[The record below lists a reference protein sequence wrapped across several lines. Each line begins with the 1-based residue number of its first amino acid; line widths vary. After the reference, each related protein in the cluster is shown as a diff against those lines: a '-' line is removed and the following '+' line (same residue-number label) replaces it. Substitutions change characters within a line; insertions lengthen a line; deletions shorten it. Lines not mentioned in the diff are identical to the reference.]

1 MATNFFEQQENARRK
16 TVWLVVYFLLSIVFI
31 IGALFLLIEF
41 LLGQSGNP
49 LAAAEHL
56 SLLGGVSAGVC
67 GVVGTGSLLKTAQ
80 LSSGG
85 SAVARMMGG
94 TLVNSSTTLAHE
106 KVLLNVV
113 EEMAIASGVPVPVVY
128 VLENEPGINAFAAG
142 YTTGDACIAV
152 SRGCLEM
159 LTRDELQGVVAHE
172 FSHILNGDMRLN
184 IRLIGL
190 VFGLVGLAQI
200 GYMVFRFVSESRQA
214 GPSAYGPSSSSDDDD
229 KKSGSSQGFWL
240 MLLLSGLAIYL
251 LGLLGQLCGRLIQ
264 AAISRQREFLADASA
279 VQFTRNPEGIA
290 GALKKIGGYKPS
302 SLMRNVHAGETSHLF
317 FSDAFLGSRF
327 TSLFATHPPLAERI
341 KRIDP
346 AFDGKF
352 PPAQVPAPEEAT
364 PPADSPKPKR
374 AGFPG
379 FPGMPGMPGGGRFG
393 FPGMPGSP
401 ATPLPLPLPGAMG
414 LAAEQT
420 VDQVGSVT
428 PAEVGYAGRLV
439 DALPPVIDEASRD
452 PFSARSLVCALL
464 LDSDAEVRENQLGI
478 LQRDAGD
485 AEMAETL
492 RLEPA
497 VRQLPDAYRL
507 PLLDLAM
514 PALRSLSPEQYS
526 VFRGRI
532 HALVLADQ
540 RLSTFEYVL
549 SCVLSRHLDL
559 EFGLRTQPADWWRPE
574 TLQPGR
580 VEVILGLLAW
590 QGAEGSDEGIS
601 PEKADQAFQAGIRAF
616 RGRPGPAAQ
625 LPARDSVRLED
636 YHAAARRLAR
646 AKPELR
652 RRVLLGMAACVLEDG
667 QVSVRE
673 LELLRA
679 MGDTIDCPVPPL
691 ATATAE

>member
-16 TVWLVVYFLLSIVFI
+16 TAWLVAYFLLSIACI
-31 IGALFLLIEF
+31 IGVLFLLAEF
-41 LLGQSGNP
+41 LLANSGNP

-56 SLLGGVSAGVC
+56 GLLGGVSAGVC
-67 GVVGTGSLLKTAQ
+67 GVVGTGTLIKTAQ

-106 KVLLNVV
+106 KILLNVV

-200 GYMVFRFVSESRQA
+200 GYMVFRFVSESRQP
-214 GPSAYGPSSSSDDDD
+214 GPSPYGPSSADDDR
-229 KKSGSSQGFWL
+229 KSGSSQGIWIV
-240 MLLLSGLAIYL
+240 LLLAGLDIYL

-290 GALKKIGGYKPS
+290 GALKKIGGYKPAS
-302 SLMRNVHAGETSHLF
+302 VIRNVHAGETSHLF
-317 FSDAFLGSRF
+317 FSDAFFGSRL

-341 KRIDP
+341 KRLDP
-346 AFDGKF
+346 SFNGQF
-352 PPAQVPAPEEAT
+352 PQAQPPRET
-364 PPADSPKPKR
+364 QTPADAPKQGR
-374 AGFPG
+374 PG
-379 FPGMPGMPGGGRFG
+379 FPGMPGRHRFG

-401 ATPLPLPLPGAMG
+401 ASPLPLPVPGAMG
-414 LAAEQT
+414 LAEQA
-420 VDQVGSVT
+420 VDQVGST
-428 PAEVGYAGRLV
+428 SPAEVGYASRLV
-439 DALPPVIDEASRD
+439 EALPPQIDEAGRD

-464 LDSDAEVRENQLGI
+464 LDPDPGVRQNQLAI
-478 LQRDAGD
+478 LRRDAGD
-485 AEMAETL
+485 AELAETL
-492 RLEPA
+492 RLEPS
-497 VRQLPDAYRL
+497 VRQLPDACRL
-507 PLLDLAM
+507 PLIDLAM
-514 PALRSLSPEQYS
+514 PALRSLSPQQYS
-526 VFRGRI
+526 VFRGRLN
-532 HALVLADQ
+532 ALVLADQ

-559 EFGLRTQPADWWRPE
+559 EFGLRSQPADWWQPE
-574 TLQPGR
+574 TLLPGR
-580 VEVILGLLAW
+580 VETILGLLAW
-590 QGAEGSDEGIS
+590 QGAEGANGQIS
-601 PEKADQAFQAGIRAF
+601 PDGAARAFQAGMAAF
-616 RGRPGPAAQ
+616 RGAQDPAETI
-625 LPARDSVRLED
+625 PPCETVRLQD
-636 YHAAARRLAR
+636 YHAAARQLAR
-646 AKPELR
+646 AKPALR
-652 RRVLLGMAACVLEDG
+652 RRVMLAMAACVLEDG

-691 ATATAE
+691 VAAAAD